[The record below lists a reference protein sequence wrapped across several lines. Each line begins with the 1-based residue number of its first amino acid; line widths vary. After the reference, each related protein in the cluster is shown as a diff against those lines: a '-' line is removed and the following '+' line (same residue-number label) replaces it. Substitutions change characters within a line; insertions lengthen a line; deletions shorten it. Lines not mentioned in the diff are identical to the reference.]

1 MSAWGASGEG
11 ALGARGGQCG
21 VGVPEGFGQASGVDC
36 GVGRGICD
44 GPVQGGAAHSVFFVA
59 LGDEE
64 AHGCAGDFGVFQGGG
79 VAFGVVALQEFF
91 VGPPVTDVG
100 EFPGRVLGVLDPG
113 VEAAGPEGGHEV
125 GVVAGEQDPAHTHA
139 FGHAGVEAVDRVPDD
154 FVGGVA
160 DDAADT
166 AVQAS
171 AAFFG
176 CQVEVGGYLPIDAI
190 DRVGAGVD
198 EDLASGVPFGVEVE
212 AAFSFPVAE
221 VGPDVAD
228 EEAVVEAVTVK
239 SDAKGG
245 TDGAGMGA
253 QAGDRVGAVQCNGP
267 VGGPAG
273 DGDAGVVLGQVG
285 DGVVPADLDVCLFE
299 EVVEDL
305 FGA

>member
-1 MSAWGASGEG
+1 
-11 ALGARGGQCG
+11 LGARGGQCG

-36 GVGRGICD
+36 GVGRGVCD
-44 GPVQGGAAHSVFFVA
+44 GPVQGGATHSVFFVA

-64 AHGCAGDFGVFQGGG
+64 AHGCAGDLGVLQGGG

-100 EFPGRVLGVLDPG
+100 EFPGRVRGVLDPG

-125 GVVAGEQDPAHTHA
+125 GVVAGEQDPAHAHA

-176 CQVEVGGYLPIDAI
+176 CQVEVGGYLPIDAVDRVGAAGAEGSHEVGVVAGEQDPAHAHAFGHAGVEAVDRVPDDFVGGVADDAADTAVQASASFFGCQVEVGGYLPI
-190 DRVGAGVD
+190 DAVDRVGAG
-198 EDLASGVPFGVEVE
+198 
-212 AAFSFPVAE
+212 
-221 VGPDVAD
+221 
-228 EEAVVEAVTVK
+228 
-239 SDAKGG
+239 
-245 TDGAGMGA
+245 
-253 QAGDRVGAVQCNGP
+253 
-267 VGGPAG
+267 
-273 DGDAGVVLGQVG
+273 
-285 DGVVPADLDVCLFE
+285 
-299 EVVEDL
+299 
-305 FGA
+305 